1 MIDPFD
7 TGSLR
12 ESILAAWS
20 SSPTRLRED
29 SASESDLVRGGYRD
43 RLLTELAQNAAD
55 AASRAGVSG
64 RLALWID
71 DAECLHIAN
80 TGAALDVSGVH
91 ALTALRA
98 SAKTAADGGV
108 GQFGVGFTAVR
119 SVSDE
124 IEVRSREGGVLFSA
138 RRTLAALRERGTAA
152 PEAGVPVLRLAWPV
166 AKPPAAGFDTEIVL
180 TLRSDADAE
189 ALLSRYSDEA
199 VDLLLELDA
208 LGSID
213 IDGDVIECSRTALDA
228 RSVDVAIGSRTWRQF
243 TTPAARWLAP
253 LVGGVP
259 VPASPDVL
267 RAPTRSDELLSLPAL
282 VIADVPMQPDRRR
295 VLPGVSFDAVAHG
308 YADFVASL
316 PASSRVSFVPEVGF
330 ARSEVDGQL
339 RELIFRRSSSAPWLP
354 GAGGRNLIPER
365 ANVVADASDELTS
378 VLIDVVPDLVDA
390 TLSGARHASA
400 LSAVGVHRIGLAR
413 LADMLGGLSREPQ
426 WWRQLF
432 DALAPLV
439 VDGVAA
445 EELAALPVPLAD
457 GRTVTGART
466 TLIGSDASAAV
477 TWVRLVHPGA
487 VSPLLTRLGARE
499 ATASELLADPALE
512 AVLDDLD
519 WDDRDEV
526 EAVVSA
532 VLALAGEAE
541 ELPGWIGGLPLEDEH
556 GELRSADELLLPRAP
571 LADLLMENSPF
582 GVLAPA
588 SVTRF
593 GERALR
599 AVGVGWGFS
608 VVRDEL
614 PTGPDHD
621 LDDESAWWSGLSA
634 EPETLLAVRDL
645 DLVRSDAWSEALT
658 VLLDDPST
666 HTALT
671 DRDGYTAWWLR
682 RYARLHDSRLASF
695 RAPSDETF
703 AGLLD
708 PLDHPR
714 ADELAA
720 VLSPSTC
727 TDVETARV
735 LLEALSDPQRSPTP
749 AVIARTHTLIAT
761 AVVEG
766 HIDIADIDPPERVR
780 TVAGAIV
787 DASDALVIDTPW
799 LAGVVPWERA
809 VLSDMATAAALADVL
824 DIRSASEA
832 ISGEVLGVGRVSS
845 WDREPGAVL
854 ACAVMGLPL
863 PSGGVVVHRE
873 LVVRLA
879 GDVRGEHGVSEEHTV
894 PLWVDADGTVHC
906 SESWER
912 PRGL

>member
-12 ESILAAWS
+12 ESILAAWA

-64 RLALWID
+64 RLAVWTD
-71 DAECLHIAN
+71 DAGCIHIAN

-91 ALTALRA
+91 AMTALRA

-124 IEVRSREGGVLFSA
+124 IEVRSLGGGVLFSA
-138 RRTLAALRERGTAA
+138 RRTSAALRERGMAV

-166 AKPPAAGFDTEIVL
+166 AEPPAAGFDTEIVL
-180 TLRSDADAE
+180 TPRAGPGAE
-189 ALLSRYSDEA
+189 PFASGYSDEA
-199 VDLLLELDA
+199 VDLLLEL
-208 LGSID
+208 
-213 IDGDVIECSRTALDA
+213 EALDSIEIEGVVIDCVRTTLDA
-228 RSVDVAIGSRTWRQF
+228 QSADIAIGSRTWRQF

-253 LVGGVP
+253 VVDGLP

-295 VLPGVSFDAVAHG
+295 VLPGVSFDAVARG

-339 RELIFRRSSSAPWLP
+339 RELIFRRLSSAPWLP
-354 GAGGRNLIPER
+354 GAHGRDLVPER
-365 ANVVADASDELTS
+365 SNVVADASEELAS

-390 TLSGARHASA
+390 TLSGARRASA
-400 LSAVGVHRIGLAR
+400 LSAVGVHRIGLAG
-413 LADMLGGLSREPQ
+413 LAEMLGGLDREPR
-426 WWRQLF
+426 WWQQLY
-432 DALAPLV
+432 DALTPLV

-466 TLIGSDASAAV
+466 TVIGSDASAAV

-487 VSPLLTRLGARE
+487 VSPLLTRLGARA
-499 ATASELLADPALE
+499 ATAFELLTDPALE
-512 AVLDDLD
+512 AALDDLD
-519 WDDRDEV
+519 WDSHDDV
-526 EAVVSA
+526 ETLVNA
-532 VLALAGEAE
+532 VLALAAEAG

-556 GELRSADELLLPRAP
+556 GELRSADELLLPGAP
-571 LADLLMENSPF
+571 LADLLVQDSPF

-588 SVTRF
+588 VVTRF

-621 LDDESAWWSGLSA
+621 LDDEPAWWSGLSA
-634 EPETLLAVRDL
+634 EPDTLLAVRDL
-645 DLVRSDAWSEALT
+645 DLVRSDGWYEALT

-666 HTALT
+666 RAALT

-682 RYARLHDSRLASF
+682 RHARMQRVPLRAF

-714 ADELAA
+714 ADELEA
-720 VLSPSTC
+720 VLAAPKCES
-727 TDVETARV
+727 VETARV
-735 LLEALSDPQRSPTP
+735 LLEALSDPRRSPTP

-761 AVVEG
+761 AVVDG
-766 HIDIADIDPPERVR
+766 LIDIADIDPPDRVR
-780 TVAGAIV
+780 TLGGAVI

-799 LAGVVPWERA
+799 LASVVPREVA

-824 DIRSASEA
+824 DIRPASEV

-845 WDREPGAVL
+845 WEREPGAVL
-854 ACAVMGLPL
+854 SCAVMGLAL

-873 LVVRLA
+873 LVVRLT
-879 GDVRGEHGVSEEHTV
+879 GDVDGDHAV
-894 PLWVDADGTVHC
+894 PLWIAADGTVHC
-906 SESWER
+906 AESWER

>member
-7 TGSLR
+7 TESLR
-12 ESILAAWS
+12 ESILAAWG

-55 AASRAGVSG
+55 AAQRAGVPG
-64 RLALWID
+64 RLAVWTD
-71 DAECLHIAN
+71 EFGALHVAN

-98 SAKTAADGGV
+98 SAKGSTDPGV

-124 IEVRSREGGVLFSA
+124 IELRSRGGGVAFSA
-138 RRTLAALRERGTAA
+138 RRTFEALRERGMLT
-152 PEAGVPVLRLAWPV
+152 PDTGVPVLRLAWPV
-166 AKPPAAGFDTEIVL
+166 ADSPADGFDTEIVL
-180 TLRSDADAE
+180 TLRADVA
-189 ALLSRYSDEA
+189 ADSFASGLADEA
-199 VDLLLELDA
+199 VDLLLELEA
-208 LGSID
+208 LDSIE
-213 IDGDVIECSRTALDA
+213 IDGVVIDCSRIELDDH
-228 RSVDVAIGSRTWRQF
+228 SSEITIGPRTWRQF
-243 TTPAARWLAP
+243 ATPAARWLAP
-253 LVGGVP
+253 VVDGLP
-259 VPASPDVL
+259 VPAPPDVL

-308 YADFVASL
+308 YVDFVASL
-316 PASSRVSFVPEVGF
+316 PAASRVSFVPEVGF
-330 ARSEVDGQL
+330 ARSEVDGAL
-339 RELIFRRSSSAPWLP
+339 RELVFRRLSCAPWLP
-354 GAGGRNLIPER
+354 GVDGRDLVPER
-365 ANVVADASDELTS
+365 ANVVADATEELTE
-378 VLIDVVPDLVDA
+378 VLTGVVPDLVDA
-390 TLSGARHASA
+390 SLSGARHASA
-400 LSAVGVHRIGLAR
+400 LAAVGVHRIGLAR
-413 LADMLGGLSREPQ
+413 LAEMVGGLDREPS
-426 WWRQLF
+426 WWRRLF
-432 DALAPLV
+432 DALTPLV

-457 GRTVTGART
+457 GRTVTGPRT
-466 TLIGSDASAAV
+466 TVIGSDASAAV
-477 TWVRLVHPGA
+477 TWVRLVHPEA
-487 VSPLLTRLGARE
+487 VSPLLSRLGARE
-499 ATASELLADPALE
+499 ATATELLTDPALE
-512 AVLDDLD
+512 AALDDLD
-519 WDDRDEV
+519 WDESEEV
-526 EAVVSA
+526 DGLVSA
-532 VLALAGEAE
+532 VLALAGEAG
-541 ELPGWIGGLPLEDEH
+541 ELPGWLGGLPLEDDE
-556 GELRSADELLLPRAP
+556 GELRSADELLLPGAP
-571 LADLLMENSPF
+571 LADLLIQDSPF

-588 SVTRF
+588 VVARF

-621 LDDESAWWSGLSA
+621 LDDESAWWSGLSE
-634 EPETLLAVRDL
+634 EPESLLAVRDL
-645 DLVRSDAWSEALT
+645 DLVRSDGWSEALT

-666 HTALT
+666 RAALA
-671 DRDGYTAWWLR
+671 DRDGYTAWWIGR
-682 RYARLHDSRLASF
+682 HARVHGSRPVNF

-708 PLDHPR
+708 PLNHPR
-714 ADELAA
+714 ADELQA
-720 VLSPSTC
+720 VLSASIC
-727 TDVETARV
+727 ESADTARV
-735 LLEALSDPQRSPTP
+735 LLAALSDPQRSPTP

-761 AVVEG
+761 AVVERRFEVS
-766 HIDIADIDPPERVR
+766 DIDPPDRVR
-780 TVAGAIV
+780 TLGGAVV
-787 DASDALVIDTPW
+787 DASDALVIDAPW
-799 LAGVVPWERA
+799 LVSVVPPEVA

-873 LVVRLA
+873 LVVRLS
-879 GDVRGEHGVSEEHTV
+879 GDVSGERTL
-894 PLWVDADGTVHC
+894 PWWVTADGTVHC
-906 SESWER
+906 TESWER
-912 PRGL
+912 PRGV

>member
-12 ESILAAWS
+12 ESILAAWG

-29 SASESDLVRGGYRD
+29 AASEADLVRSGYRD

-55 AASRAGVSG
+55 AAGRAGVRG
-64 RLALWID
+64 RLAVWTD
-71 DAECLHIAN
+71 SEGCLHIAN
-80 TGAALDVSGVH
+80 TGAPLDVSGVH

-98 SAKTAADGGV
+98 SAKTAVHGGV

-119 SVSDE
+119 SVADE
-124 IEVRSREGGVLFSA
+124 IEVRSRDGGVLFGA
-138 RRTLAALRERGTAA
+138 RRTLSALRERGITV

-166 AKPPAAGFDTEIVL
+166 EQAPKAGFDTEIVL
-180 TLRSDADAE
+180 TLRPDTNAE
-189 ALLSRYSDEA
+189 SLASGFSDEA
-199 VDLLLELDA
+199 VDLLLELPA
-208 LGSID
+208 LDSID
-213 IDGDVIECSRTALDA
+213 IDGNVIDCVRTALDA
-228 RSVDVAIGSRTWRQF
+228 RSADIVIGSRRWREF
-243 TTPAARWLAP
+243 TVPAARWLAP
-253 LVGGVP
+253 VVDGLP

-295 VLPGVSFDAVAHG
+295 VLPGVSFDAAADG

-316 PASSRVSFVPEVGF
+316 PAASRVSFVPEAGF
-330 ARSEVDGQL
+330 ARSEVDGKL
-339 RELIFRRSSSAPWLP
+339 RELISSRLSSAPWLS
-354 GAGGRNLIPER
+354 GVGGRDLVPER
-365 ANVVADASDELTS
+365 SNVVADASEELVS
-378 VLIDVVPDLVDA
+378 VLIDVVPHLVDS

-400 LSAVGVHRIGLAR
+400 LSAVGVHRIGLAG
-413 LADMLGGLSREPQ
+413 LAEMVGGLSREPQ
-426 WWRQLF
+426 WWQQLY
-432 DALAPLV
+432 DALIPLV

-457 GRTVTGART
+457 GRMVTGPRT
-466 TLIGSDASAAV
+466 AVIGSDASAAV
-477 TWVRLVHPGA
+477 TWVRLVHPDA

-499 ATASELLADPALE
+499 ATAADLLTDPALE
-512 AVLDDLD
+512 AALDDLD
-519 WDDRDEV
+519 WDDSDDV
-526 EAVVSA
+526 EILVNA
-532 VLALAGEAE
+532 VLALAGEAG
-541 ELPGWIGGLPLEDEH
+541 ELPGWIGGLPLEDDH
-556 GELRSADELLLPRAP
+556 GELRSADELLLPGAP
-571 LADLLMENSPF
+571 LANLLVQDSPF

-588 SVTRF
+588 VVDRF

-599 AVGVGWGFS
+599 AVGAGWGFS

-621 LDDESAWWSGLSA
+621 LDDEARWWSSLSA

-666 HTALT
+666 RATLT
-671 DRDGYTAWWLR
+671 DRDGYTAWWIR
-682 RYARLHDSRLASF
+682 RHAQVRDSRLLAF

-727 TDVETARV
+727 ADDETARQ
-735 LLEALSDPQRSPTP
+735 LLLALSDPRRSPTP

-761 AVVEG
+761 AVADG
-766 HIDIADIDPPERVR
+766 RIDIADIDPPDRVR
-780 TVAGAIV
+780 TLGGDVI
-787 DASDALVIDTPW
+787 DASEALVIDLPW
-799 LAGVVPWERA
+799 LASVVPPEVA
-809 VLSDMATAAALADVL
+809 VLSDMATAATLADVL
-824 DIRSASEA
+824 DITPASEA
-832 ISGEVLGVGRVSS
+832 IRGEVLGSGRVSS
-845 WDREPGAVL
+845 WDREPGAVA

-863 PSGGVVVHRE
+863 PSGGVVVHTE
-873 LVVRLA
+873 LHVRLS
-879 GDVRGEHGVSEEHTV
+879 GDVDGERTV
-894 PLWVDADGTVHC
+894 PWWVTADGTVH
-906 SESWER
+906 SAQSWER

>member
-12 ESILAAWS
+12 ESILAAWA

-55 AASRAGVSG
+55 AAARASVPG
-64 RLALWID
+64 RLAVWTD
-71 DAECLHIAN
+71 DTGAVHIAN

-98 SAKTAADGGV
+98 SAKTAADAGV

-124 IEVRSREGGVLFSA
+124 IEVRSREGGVVFSA
-138 RRTLAALRERGTAA
+138 RRTLEVLRDRGMAT
-152 PEAGVPVLRLAWPV
+152 PDAGAPVLRLAWPV
-166 AKPPAAGFDTEIVL
+166 STPPASGFDTEIVL
-180 TLRSDADAE
+180 TLRPEVDVESFASGFAE
-189 ALLSRYSDEA
+189 EA

-208 LGSID
+208 LDSIE
-213 IDGDVIECSRTALDA
+213 IDGTVIDCIRTELDDTT
-228 RSVDVAIGSRTWRQF
+228 VEIAIGRRAWRQF

-253 LVGGVP
+253 LVDGLP
-259 VPASPDVL
+259 VPAPADVL
-267 RAPTRSDELLSLPAL
+267 RAPTRSDELLSLPAV

-295 VLPGVSFDAVAHG
+295 VLPGVSLEAVAHG

-316 PASSRVSFVPEVGF
+316 PAVSRVSFVPEVGF
-330 ARSEVDGQL
+330 ARSEVDGAL
-339 RELIFRRSSSAPWLP
+339 RELIFHRLSSAAWLP
-354 GAGGRNLIPER
+354 GVNGRDLVPER
-365 ANVVADASDELTS
+365 ANVVADATEELVS
-378 VLIDVVPDLVDA
+378 VLTDVVPDLVDA
-390 TLSGARHASA
+390 ALSGARHASA
-400 LSAVGVHRIGLAR
+400 LSAVGVHRIGLAG
-413 LADMLGGLSREPQ
+413 LAEMLGGQDREPS
-426 WWRQLF
+426 WWRRVF
-432 DALAPLV
+432 DALVPLV

-457 GRTVTGART
+457 GRTVTGPRT
-466 TLIGSDASAAV
+466 TVIGSEASAAV
-477 TWVRLVHPGA
+477 TWVRLVHPDA
-487 VSPLLTRLGARE
+487 VSPLLTRLGARA
-499 ATASELLADPALE
+499 ATASELLTDPALE
-512 AVLDDLD
+512 AALDDLD
-519 WDDRDEV
+519 WDDDEGV
-526 EAVVSA
+526 DALVSA
-532 VLALAGEAE
+532 VLALAGGAGD
-541 ELPGWIGGLPLEDEH
+541 LPGLLGGLPLEDDE
-556 GELRSADELLLPRAP
+556 GELRSADELLLPAAP
-571 LADLLMENSPF
+571 LADLLVRDSPF

-588 SVTRF
+588 VVARY

-621 LDDESAWWSGLSA
+621 LDDEAEWWSTLPA

-645 DLVRSDAWSEALT
+645 DLVRSDAWAEAMT
-658 VLLDDPST
+658 VMLDDPT
-666 HTALT
+666 TRAALT
-671 DRDGYTAWWLR
+671 DRNGYTAWWLR
-682 RYARLHDSRLASF
+682 HHARLHDRRPIEF
-695 RAPSDETF
+695 RSPSDDTF

-714 ADELAA
+714 ADELAVVSSA
-720 VLSPSTC
+720 SEC
-727 TDVETARV
+727 EGVETAHV
-735 LLEALSDPQRSPTP
+735 LLGALADPRRSPTP

-761 AVVEG
+761 AVAERRIEVS
-766 HIDIADIDPPERVR
+766 DIDPPDRVR
-780 TVAGAIV
+780 TLGGAVV

-799 LAGVVPWERA
+799 LASVVPPERA
-809 VLSDMATAAALADVL
+809 VLSDMSTAAALADVL

-832 ISGEVLGVGRVSS
+832 ISGEVLGVGRVST

-863 PSGGVVVHRE
+863 PQGGVVVHRE
-873 LVVRLA
+873 LVVRLT
-879 GDVRGEHGVSEEHTV
+879 GDVTGDRAV
-894 PLWVDADGTVHC
+894 PWWVTADGVVHC
-906 SESWER
+906 TESWER
-912 PRGL
+912 PRGR

>member
-1 MIDPFD
+1 MWTDD
-7 TGSLR
+7 VGS
-12 ESILAAWS
+12 I
-20 SSPTRLRED
+20 
-29 SASESDLVRGGYRD
+29 
-43 RLLTELAQNAAD
+43 
-55 AASRAGVSG
+55 
-64 RLALWID
+64 
-71 DAECLHIAN
+71 HIAN

-98 SAKTAADGGV
+98 SAKTAVDGGV

-124 IEVRSREGGVLFSA
+124 IEVRSVDGGVEFSA
-138 RRTLAALRERGTAA
+138 QRTREALRERGLVVPDT
-152 PEAGVPVLRLAWPV
+152 GVPVLRLAWPV
-166 AKPPAAGFDTEIVL
+166 SVPPAEGFDTEIVL
-180 TLRSDADAE
+180 TPRPDVDAKSFVS
-189 ALLSRYSDEA
+189 ALVDEA
-199 VDLLLELDA
+199 ADLLLELDA
-208 LGSID
+208 LNSID
-213 IDGDVIECSRTALDA
+213 IDGTVIECIRTELDDSSA
-228 RSVDVAIGSRTWRQF
+228 EIAIGSRTWRQL

-253 LVGGVP
+253 VVDGVP

-267 RAPTRSDELLSLPAL
+267 RAPTRSDELLSLPAW

-295 VLPGVSFDAVAHG
+295 VLPGASFDAVAHG

-316 PASSRVSFVPEVGF
+316 PAGSRAAFVPEVGF

-339 RELIFRRSSSAPWLP
+339 RELIFRRLSSAPWLP
-354 GAGGRNLIPER
+354 GAVGRDLVPER
-365 ANVVADASDELTS
+365 ANVVADASEELVS
-378 VLIDVVPDLVDA
+378 VLIDVVPDLVDPA
-390 TLSGARHASA
+390 LSGARHASA

-413 LADMLGGLSREPQ
+413 LAEMLGGLDREPS
-426 WWRQLF
+426 WWRRLF
-432 DALAPLV
+432 DALMPLV

-457 GRTVTGART
+457 GRTVTGPRT
-466 TLIGSDASAAV
+466 TVIGSDASAAV
-477 TWVRLVHPGA
+477 TWVRLVHPDA

-499 ATASELLADPALE
+499 ATASELLTDPALE
-512 AVLDDLD
+512 AALDDLD
-519 WDDRDEV
+519 WDDRDDV
-526 EAVVSA
+526 ETLVSA
-532 VLALAGEAE
+532 VLALATEAG

-556 GELRSADELLLPRAP
+556 SELRSADELLLPGAP
-571 LADLLMENSPF
+571 LADLLVQDSPF
-582 GVLAPA
+582 GLLAPA
-588 SVTRF
+588 MVTRF

-621 LDDESAWWSGLSA
+621 LDDEAQWWSSLSA

-645 DLVRSDAWSEALT
+645 DLVRSDAWPDALT

-666 HTALT
+666 RAALT
-671 DRDGYTAWWLR
+671 DRSGYTAWWLR
-682 RYARLHDSRLASF
+682 RHARIHRVPLSAF

-720 VLSPSTC
+720 LLAASECES
-727 TDVETARV
+727 VETARV
-735 LLEALSDPQRSPTP
+735 LLQALSDPRRHPSP

-761 AVVEG
+761 AVACG
-766 HIDIADIDPPERVR
+766 RIDVGDIDPPDRVR
-780 TVAGAIV
+780 TLGGAV
-787 DASDALVIDTPW
+787 VGASEALVIDAPW
-799 LAGVVPWERA
+799 LASVVSPEVA

-824 DIRSASEA
+824 DIGQASEA
-832 ISGEVLGVGRVSS
+832 IGGEVLGIGRVSS

-863 PSGGVVVHRE
+863 PQGGVVVHRE
-873 LVVRLA
+873 LVVRLS
-879 GDVRGEHGVSEEHTV
+879 GDMSGERTV
-894 PLWVDADGTVHC
+894 PWWVTTDGIVHC
-906 SESWER
+906 TESWER

>member
-1 MIDPFD
+1 M
-7 TGSLR
+7 
-12 ESILAAWS
+12 
-20 SSPTRLRED
+20 
-29 SASESDLVRGGYRD
+29 RGGYRD

-55 AASRAGVSG
+55 AAARAGVSG
-64 RLALWID
+64 RLAVWTD
-71 DAECLHIAN
+71 DVGSLHIAN

-98 SAKTAADGGV
+98 SAKTAMDGGV

-124 IEVRSREGGVLFSA
+124 IEVRSRDGGVLFSA
-138 RRTLAALRERGTAA
+138 RRTADALRERGMAV

-166 AKPPAAGFDTEIVL
+166 VEPPAAGYDTEIVL
-180 TLRSDADAE
+180 APRPDSDAASF
-189 ALLSRYSDEA
+189 ASGYADEA
-199 VDLLLELDA
+199 VDLLLELEA
-208 LGSID
+208 LDSID
-213 IDGDVIECSRTALDA
+213 IDGYVIDCVRTTLDA
-228 RSVDVAIGSRTWRQF
+228 QSIDIAIGSRTWRQF
-243 TTPAARWLAP
+243 STPAARWLAP
-253 LVGGVP
+253 VVDGLP

-295 VLPGVSFDAVAHG
+295 VLPGVSFDALAHG

-316 PASSRVSFVPEVGF
+316 PAASRVSFVPEVGF

-339 RELIFRRSSSAPWLP
+339 RELIFRRLSSAPWLP
-354 GAGGRNLIPER
+354 GARGRDLVPER
-365 ANVVADASDELTS
+365 SNVVADASAELTS
-378 VLIDVVPDLVDA
+378 VLIDVLPDLVDA
-390 TLSGARHASA
+390 TLSGARYASA

-413 LADMLGGLSREPQ
+413 LAEMLGGLGREPS
-426 WWRQLF
+426 WWQRLF
-432 DALAPLV
+432 DALTPLV

-466 TLIGSDASAAV
+466 TVIGSDASAAV

-499 ATASELLADPALE
+499 ATASELLRDPALE
-512 AVLDDLD
+512 AALDDLD
-519 WDDRDEV
+519 WDGDDV
-526 EAVVSA
+526 DTLVSA
-532 VLALAGEAE
+532 VLALAAEAG
-541 ELPGWIGGLPLEDEH
+541 ELPGWIGGLPLEDED
-556 GELRSADELLLPRAP
+556 GELRSADELLLPGAP
-571 LADLLMENSPF
+571 LADLLVQDSPF

-588 SVTRF
+588 VVTRF

-608 VVRDEL
+608 VIRDEL

-621 LDDESAWWSGLSA
+621 LDDESGCWSELSA
-634 EPETLLAVRDL
+634 EPATLLAVRDL

-666 HTALT
+666 RAALT

-682 RYARLHDSRLASF
+682 RHARMQRVPLSAF

-714 ADELAA
+714 ADELSA
-720 VLSPSTC
+720 VLSASAC
-727 TDVETARV
+727 DSVETCRL
-735 LLEALSDPQRSPTP
+735 LLEALGDPRRSPTS

-761 AVVEG
+761 AVVDG
-766 HIDIADIDPPERVR
+766 RIDIADIDPPDRVR
-780 TVAGAIV
+780 TLGGAVI

-799 LAGVVPWERA
+799 LAGVVPPEVA
-809 VLSDMATAAALADVL
+809 VLSDITTAAALADVL
-824 DIRSASEA
+824 DIRPASEA

-863 PSGGVVVHRE
+863 PQGGVVVHRE
-873 LVVRLA
+873 LVVRST
-879 GDVRGEHGVSEEHTV
+879 GDVSGDHAV
-894 PLWVDADGTVHC
+894 PFWVDADGTVHC